1 MTHEDP
7 SCAQDVIVRPFHDSR
22 EMKICV
28 SLQRRVW
35 EYDDID
41 VVPGPIFVV
50 AAKIGGQVT
59 GAFRGP
65 NAVGFALSFPAIRE
79 NRIHLFPHMVAVL
92 PEFQD
97 TGVGRRLKL
106 AQRDHAIAHGIDLIE
121 WTFDPLQ
128 IKNAHFNIAKLG
140 AIVRK
145 YLPNLYGLTSS
156 PLHTGL
162 PTDRVVAEWWVRSQ
176 HVKDVLEGRSRMDRE
191 RSKRISVPS
200 SIPEVCLRDRA
211 QATSMQSRLRQDFE
225 RCLAKGLAATGFELD
240 QDHASYVMN
249 AGSIEEPGKM

>member
-1 MTHEDP
+1 MDDP
-7 SCAQDVIVRPFHDSR
+7 SCTPDVIVRPFRDSR
-22 EMKICV
+22 EMEICV

-50 AAKIGGQVT
+50 AAKTGGQVI
-59 GAFRGP
+59 GAFRA
-65 NAVGFALSFPAIRE
+65 NHAVGFALSFPAIRE
-79 NRIHLFPHMVAVL
+79 TRVHLFSHMVAVL

-97 TGVGRRLKL
+97 IGVGRRLKL
-106 AQRDHAIAHGIDLIE
+106 AQRDHAIARGIDLIE

-156 PLHTGL
+156 PLHAGL

-191 RSKRISVPS
+191 PSERISVPS
-200 SIPEVCLRDRA
+200 SIREVCLRDPE

-225 RCLAKGLAATGFELD
+225 RCFAKGLAATGFELA
-240 QDHASYVMN
+240 QDHASYVMD